1 MKRVYIVLKH
11 ARFPHSLDVRYTKNA
26 TIEAVFDNKEDAFAI
41 AKHKDKDNTGKYS
54 VVVRMVLSGFA
65 SRLVDPAA

>member
-11 ARFPHSLDVRYTKNA
+11 ARYPYGMDVKYTQNA
-26 TIEAVFDNKEDAFAI
+26 TIEAVFDNKADAFAM
-41 AKHKDKDNTGKYS
+41 AKHKDKNNTGKYS

-65 SRLVDPAA
+65 AKLVDPSA